1 MKSRFNTVR
10 LRYIY
15 IGGASALLSAALL
28 FVVYHVLRFA
38 HNHVLPDAGWITRM
52 MNWGINHIGTRPLFI
67 FIGGALFAIFFW
79 IRSQK
84 IAEDLSQLARGSAKL
99 AKGQIPYR
107 IDVLSGGELRLIADN
122 LNAIAFLMN
131 KERLN
136 ASDPEDGWTE
146 TGEVSTEDNRSGLTL
161 RIEENLENDPS
172 QLTSTRS
179 ILPIKLTLYGIQ
191 ASLDEII
198 QGRCRDEVEVQHW
211 VKLAYEQT
219 LLLQHA
225 LENTERTERERGVS
239 IERVRRDAEC

>member
-1 MKSRFNTVR
+1 MKSRFNTLR

-38 HNHVLPDAGWITRM
+38 HNHVLSDAAWITRM

-84 IAEDLSQLARGSAKL
+84 IAEDLSQLTRGSAEL
-99 AKGQIPYR
+99 AKGQIPHR

-122 LNAIAFLMN
+122 LNGIAFLMN
-131 KERLN
+131 KEGLN
-136 ASDPEDGWTE
+136 ASDPEDGWAE
-146 TGEVSTEDNRSGLTL
+146 TGKVSTENNRSGLIA
-161 RIEENLENDPS
+161 RMEENLENDPS
-172 QLTSTRS
+172 QVTSTRS
-179 ILPIKLTLYGIQ
+179 MLPIKLTLYGIQ
-191 ASLDEII
+191 SSLDEII

-219 LLLQHA
+219 LLLGHA
-225 LENTERTERERGVS
+225 MEITDRNEPVRGDS
-239 IERVRRDAEC
+239 SERVRRDAEC